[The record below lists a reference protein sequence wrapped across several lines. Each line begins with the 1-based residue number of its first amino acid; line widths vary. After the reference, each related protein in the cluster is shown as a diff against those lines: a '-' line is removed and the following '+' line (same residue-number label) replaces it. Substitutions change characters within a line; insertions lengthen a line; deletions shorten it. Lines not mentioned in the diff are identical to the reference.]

1 MYCVITR
8 LELIELRRIVD
19 QFDGSAFITVSDISE
34 IIGEHM
40 KKMRF
45 RRKKRKRRRK
55 TIKRRVQNKSTPM
68 KMHKKCLTQEK
79 TYAIMALLQQKRF
92 QFAAICK
99 V

>member
-40 KKMRF
+40 KKNALPQ
-45 RRKKRKRRRK
+45 KK
-55 TIKRRVQNKSTPM
+55 TE
-68 KMHKKCLTQEK
+68 TQTKDDQTARAE
-79 TYAIMALLQQKRF
+79 
-92 QFAAICK
+92 
-99 V
+99 